1 MNYPGGPDEPWD
13 NTTCANCGC
22 DLPDKDPD
30 PENSG
35 TSPWWDGFCSEP
47 CRKGEPV
54 PPDEDQLKSLDAY
67 GHLNYVVGFSDE
79 ASEDAICGCPTVW
92 EPGKPVKAPQY
103 KDGNCTKCN
112 GREDR
117 GDWMACFDAI
127 VWKHPSRG
135 VLVAYHVVVNS
146 DSGGFIDTLKSG
158 VVEADKAPF
167 DLPDYWA
174 SIGMEQGLWTKQE
187 CEEANEC
194 QARWTK
200 VLNKEITQ
208 AQGDQS

>member
-13 NTTCANCGC
+13 DTTCANCGC

-54 PPDEDQLKSLDAY
+54 PPDEDQLKSLNAY
-67 GHLNYVVGFSDE
+67 GHITYGVGD
-79 ASEDAICGCPTVW
+79 
-92 EPGKPVKAPQY
+92 
-103 KDGNCTKCN
+103 
-112 GREDR
+112 
-117 GDWMACFDAI
+117 GDWLACFDFR

-135 VLVAYHVVVNS
+135 VLVAYEVVVDTGHTV
-146 DSGGFIDTLKSG
+146 DSPDSG

-167 DLPDYWA
+167 NLPDYWTG
-174 SIGMEQGLWTKQE
+174 IGMDDGTPWTEQE
-187 CEEANEC
+187 CKEANEC
-194 QARWTK
+194 QARWAK
-200 VLNKEITQ
+200 NLKEEITQ
-208 AQGDQS
+208 AQGGE